1 MATEAKDLDIQMSS
15 EQLYQEEV
23 FTDRNIGT
31 IQRLTPITR
40 DGGPD
45 QTRPVIYSG
54 QTQVLTPLGTLPI
67 SFDIEAKSLK
77 EAAEKFGAGAKAAIE
92 QTMKRLEEM
101 RREAA
106 SSIVL
111 PGAGN
116 GGLGGLGGKGGLPG
130 GGKIKLP

>member
-1 MATEAKDLDIQMSS
+1 
-15 EQLYQEEV
+15 
-23 FTDRNIGT
+23 
-31 IQRLTPITR
+31 
-40 DGGPD
+40 
-45 QTRPVIYSG
+45 
-54 QTQVLTPLGTLPI
+54 LPI
-67 SFDIEAKSLK
+67 SFDIQAKSLK
-77 EAAEKFGAGAKAAIE
+77 EAAEKFGDGAKAAIE

-101 RREAA
+101 RREAT

>member
-1 MATEAKDLDIQMSS
+1 MATEPKDLDIQMQS
-15 EQLYQEEV
+15 ERLYQEEV
-23 FTDRNIGT
+23 FTDRSVGT

-45 QTRPVIYSG
+45 QTRAVIYSG
-54 QTQVLTPLGTLPI
+54 QTQILTPLGTLPI

-77 EAAEKFGAGAKAAIE
+77 EAAERFGDAAKAAIE
-92 QTMKRLEEM
+92 QTMKRLEEL
-101 RREAA
+101 RRESA